1 MEKKMKYLF
10 NICVLTVLFFAACKK
25 DLTTD
30 APTAGINIINA
41 RSSIGDTLVFKLG
54 DTCKFALD
62 GYADNIAFWGGTVGN
77 KYEYRNRAMVQGIP
91 TLSFTST
98 AQFGAQTNTLQVL
111 ATNKLPS
118 RDSATVVNAA
128 WTNITAR
135 TPLATSATAVNTGNV
150 NLADLVSGV
159 NDSLFIAFK
168 YSGLTG
174 STQRTWTITN
184 YTVNNVLSDYSFNL
198 GSLASDN
205 AYWTR
210 YGNVWTPANA
220 RWVPTTTALTIVG
233 GAAIAPTNTSW
244 IVSKALYVGRVSPD
258 ISTATVKN
266 ITASATTAYAYKY
279 AAVGKYKATFV
290 AYNVNPNESKST
302 LKEFNIKVI
311 L

>member
-1 MEKKMKYLF
+1 MEIKMKYLF
-10 NICVLTVLFFAACKK
+10 NICLLAGLIFTACKK

-30 APTAGINIINA
+30 APTAGINLVNA
-41 RSSIGDTLVFKLG
+41 RSTIGDTLVFKLG
-54 DTCKFALD
+54 DTCRFAFD
-62 GYADNIAFWGGTVGN
+62 GYADNIAFWSGTVGN
-77 KYEYRNRAMVQGIP
+77 KYEYRDRAMALGTP

-98 AQFGAQTNTLQVL
+98 AQFGTQTNTLQVL

-118 RDSATVVNAA
+118 RDSTTVVNAA

-150 NLADLVSGV
+150 NLSDLVSGA

-168 YSGLTG
+168 YSGVTG

-184 YTVNNVLSDYSFNL
+184 YTVNNVLSDYTYN
-198 GSLASDN
+198 LASLVNDN

-210 YGNVWTPANA
+210 YGNVWTPASA

-233 GAAIAPTNTSW
+233 GTATAPTNTSW

-266 ITASATTAYAYKY
+266 ITASATKAYTYKY
-279 AAVGKYKATFV
+279 LAAGKYKATFV
-290 AYNVNPNESKST
+290 SYNVNPNENKT
-302 LKEFNIKVI
+302 AVKEFNIKVI
-311 L
+311 Q

>member
-1 MEKKMKYLF
+1 MEMKMKYLF
-10 NICVLTVLFFAACKK
+10 NICLLAGLFFTACKK
-25 DLTTD
+25 ELTTD
-30 APTAGINIINA
+30 APTAGINLVNA
-41 RSSIGDTLVFKLG
+41 RSTIGDTLVFKLG

-62 GYADNIAFWGGTVGN
+62 GYADNIAFWAGTVGN
-77 KYEYRNRAMVQGIP
+77 KYEYRDRAMALGVP

-98 AQFGAQTNTLQVL
+98 AQFGVQANTLQVL

-150 NLADLVSGV
+150 NLSDLVSGV

-184 YTVNNVLSDYSFNL
+184 YTVNNVLSDYSYNL
-198 GSLASDN
+198 AALANDN

-210 YGNVWTPANA
+210 YGNVWTPASA

-233 GAAIAPTNTSW
+233 GAATAPTNTSW

-266 ITASATTAYAYKY
+266 ITASATTSYAYKY
-279 AAVGKYKATFV
+279 LAAGKYRATFV
-290 AYNVNPNESKST
+290 SYNVNPNESKT
-302 LKEFNIKVI
+302 AVKEFNIKVI
-311 L
+311 Q